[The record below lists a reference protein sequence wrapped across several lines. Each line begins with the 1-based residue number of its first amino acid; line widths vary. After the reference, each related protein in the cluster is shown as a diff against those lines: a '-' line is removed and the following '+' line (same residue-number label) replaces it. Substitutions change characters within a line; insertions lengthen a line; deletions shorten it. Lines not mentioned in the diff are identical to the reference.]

1 MTLSLDDRVDAVEG
15 VGSTGARLLRD
26 ELGITSV
33 RGLVE
38 HYPRRHQDL
47 GELMD
52 LDGVVVGEPATL
64 VGTITS
70 WSRFSPPRRGKRPLK
85 ITEATV
91 RTELGG
97 TFQATFFNQ
106 PWRANALPP
115 GTVVACSG
123 EVKRFKGQLKFSSPE
138 VTRLGRGVQAV
149 AGAAHLEHRQLLPVY
164 PATAKL
170 PTWRL
175 AQWVEAALDDLP
187 ALDDYLAE
195 DVLDRHDLLDLDTA
209 TRAIHLPEDRPT
221 FDAARKRLAFDELY
235 TLQLGLQWRRTR
247 LEAELA
253 GMDNAPRQ
261 DGLAA
266 RYLDGLPFAPTG
278 AQQQAFDQIGADLAA
293 ERPMHRLLQGDVG
306 AGKTLVAVWSMLC
319 AVDSGRQAALMVPT
333 EVLAEQHHR
342 TLLDQLAPLGVNV
355 LDGVRVELLTG
366 STTQTERRRILGE
379 LLTGQVN
386 LLVGTHA
393 LLEDVVRFDDL
404 GVVVIDEQHRFGVSQ
419 RVALKDKA
427 SRTASGREAMP
438 DVLVMT
444 ATPIPRSLA
453 LTAYGDLEVTVLDEL
468 PPGRQPIVTQLIG
481 PDADPIRRPR
491 LEQFVRDQAAEGL
504 QTYWVCPLVE
514 ASDAI
519 PAQSAVDVHRRLSED
534 VFPDLT
540 VELVHGRM
548 SSDDKDAAM
557 QRFRSGEAQVLVST
571 TVIEVG
577 VDVPT
582 ATIMVIENAERFG
595 ISQLHQLRGR
605 VGRGGGKSYCV
616 LFGDASTDDGAGRL
630 EAVAATTDGFV
641 LAERDLAIRGEGQL
655 FGERQS
661 GLPDLK
667 LARLLH
673 DRDLVDATRA
683 LAREVIAT
691 DPDLQGHPTLR
702 AEVLRRYEGGLD
714 EFAALHTG

>member
-1 MTLSLDDRVDAVEG
+1 MALSLDDRVDAVDG
-15 VGSTGARLLRD
+15 VGATGARTLRS
-26 ELGITSV
+26 ELAITTV

-52 LDGVVVGEPATL
+52 LDAVVVGEPATL

-70 WSRFSPPRRGKRPLK
+70 WNRFSPPRRGRRPLQ
-85 ITEATV
+85 IAEATV

-97 TFQATFFNQ
+97 TFRASFFNQ
-106 PWRANALPP
+106 SWRPNALPP
-115 GTVVACSG
+115 GTVAAFSG
-123 EVKRFKGQLKFSSPE
+123 QVKRFKGQLSFSSPE
-138 VTRLGRGVQAV
+138 VTKLGRGVQAV
-149 AGAAHLEHRQLLPVY
+149 QGAAHLEHRQLLPVY

-175 AQWVEAALDDLP
+175 AQWVEAALEELP
-187 ALDDYLAE
+187 PFEDYLDE
-195 DVLDRHDLLDLDTA
+195 DELDRHDLLDLDTA

-221 FDAARKRLAFDELY
+221 FDAARTRLAFDELF

-253 GMDNAPRQ
+253 GMANGPRD

-266 RYLDGLPFAPTG
+266 RYLAGLPFTPTG
-278 AQQQAFDQIGADLAA
+278 AQQRAFAEVGDDLRA

-306 AGKTLVAVWSMLC
+306 AGKTLVAVWTMLC
-319 AVDSGRQAALMVPT
+319 AVDAGRQAALMVPT

-366 STTQTERRRILGE
+366 STTQTQRRRILGE
-379 LLTGQVN
+379 LLTGQVD

-427 SRTASGREAMP
+427 ARTASGREVMP

-481 PDADPIRRPR
+481 PDDDARRRPR
-491 LEQFVRDQAAEGL
+491 LEQFVRDQAAAGF

-514 ASDAI
+514 ESDAI
-519 PAQSAVDVHRRLSED
+519 PARAAVDEHRRLAEQ

-548 SSDDKDAAM
+548 ASDAKEAAM
-557 QRFRSGEAQVLVST
+557 GRFRSGEAQVLVST

-577 VDVPT
+577 VDVPS

-616 LFGDASTDDGAGRL
+616 LFGDAATDDGAGRL

-667 LARLLH
+667 LARLLQ
-673 DRDLVDATRA
+673 DRDIVEATRA
-683 LAREVIAT
+683 LARQVIGA
-691 DPDLQGHPTLR
+691 DPDLAQHPRLR
-702 AEVLRRYEGGLD
+702 DEVLRRYEGGLN

>member
-1 MTLSLDDRVDAVEG
+1 MPVSLEDPVDVVDG
-15 VGSTGARLLRD
+15 VGPAGARLLQEDLGLTTVRD
-26 ELGITSV
+26 
-33 RGLVE
+33 LVE

-52 LDGVVVGEPATL
+52 LASVEIGEPATL
-64 VGTITS
+64 VGTIQS
-70 WSRFSPPRRGKRPLK
+70 WSRFSPPRRGRRPLK

-91 RTELGG
+91 RTDLGG

-106 PWRANALPP
+106 PWRATALPP
-115 GTVVACSG
+115 GTVAAFSG
-123 EVKRFKGQLKFSSPE
+123 QVKAYRGALKFSAPE
-138 VTRLGRGVQAV
+138 VTKLGRGVQAA
-149 AGAAHLEHRQLLPVY
+149 AGVAHLEHRQLLPVY

-170 PTWRL
+170 PTWKL
-175 AQWVEAALDDLP
+175 AQWIEAALEALP
-187 ALDDYLAE
+187 PLVDYLPE
-195 DVLDRHDLLDLDTA
+195 PVLDAHDLLDLDTA
-209 TRAIHLPEDRPT
+209 TRAIHLPDDRPT
-221 FDAARKRLAFDELY
+221 FDAARKRLAFDELF

-247 LEAELA
+247 LEASLA
-253 GMDNAPRQ
+253 GLDNAPRPGGQ
-261 DGLAA
+261 AS
-266 RYLDGLPFAPTG
+266 RYIDGLPFAPTG
-278 AQQQAFDQIGADLAA
+278 AQQRAFDEVGSDLAA

-306 AGKTLVAVWSMLC
+306 SGKTLVAVWAMLC
-319 AVDSGRQAALMVPT
+319 AVDAGRQAALMVPT

-342 TLLDQLAPLGVNV
+342 TLMEQLAPLGVNV

-366 STTQTERRRILGE
+366 STTQTARRRILGE
-379 LLTGQVN
+379 LLAGQVDIV
-386 LLVGTHA
+386 VGTHA
-393 LLEDVVRFDDL
+393 LLEEEVRFDDL

-427 SRTASGREAMP
+427 ADTAGGRDTMP

-453 LTAYGDLEVTVLDEL
+453 LTVYGDLEVTVLDEL

-481 PDADPIRRPR
+481 PAEDAVRRPR
-491 LEQFVRDQAAEGL
+491 LERFVREQAADGL

-514 ASDAI
+514 ESDAI
-519 PAQSAVDVHRRLSED
+519 PARAAIDEHRRLSEE
-534 VFPDLT
+534 VFPDLG

-548 SSDDKDAAM
+548 NAEAKDVAM
-557 QRFRSGEAQVLVST
+557 RRFRTGEVAVLVAT

-577 VDVPT
+577 VDVAT

-605 VGRGGGKSYCV
+605 VGRGAGKSYCV
-616 LFGDASTDDGAGRL
+616 LFGDASTDDGARRL
-630 EAVAATTDGFV
+630 EAVAATTDGFE

-667 LARLLH
+667 LARLLS
-673 DRDLVDATRA
+673 DRDLIQATRD
-683 LAREVIAT
+683 LSREVIGR
-691 DPDLQGHPTLR
+691 DPDLGDHPTLR
-702 AEVLRRYEGGLD
+702 DEVLRRYQGGLD
-714 EFAALHTG
+714 EFAALETG